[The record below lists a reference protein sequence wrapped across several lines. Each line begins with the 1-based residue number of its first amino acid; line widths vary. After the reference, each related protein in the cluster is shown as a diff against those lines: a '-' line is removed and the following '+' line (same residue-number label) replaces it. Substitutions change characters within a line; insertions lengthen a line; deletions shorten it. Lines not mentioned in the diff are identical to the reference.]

1 MEETLQ
7 TIQSMQ
13 GSNVKELESQLQDS
27 KEILEGMHVN
37 FKTELL
43 QNLITVMMA
52 ADSNGDMLLSD
63 SEIEELIHQLES
75 IGNVELKEERIKE
88 VIIREGRSLAGI
100 MELARYVLCDEN
112 IPPEKSVFS
121 LIADLGMEF
130 LDS

>member
-121 LIADLGMEF
+121 LIEKRKD
-130 LDS
+130 